1 MTLRF
6 GTDGV
11 RGIAN
16 AELTPELVLAL
27 GRAAAHVLDAGRVGR
42 VVIGRDTRRSGP
54 LLEAALAAGFAAEG
68 IDVELLGV
76 VPTPTIA
83 WVSTVDGVP
92 GAVISAS
99 HNPYADNGVKL
110 FGAGGT
116 KLSNADEER
125 LEAELDRILSGAGPV
140 EGGPVPVPIGAKV
153 GVIRPAVGSVAR
165 WVDSV
170 VASLEGRRL
179 EGLGIVIDCA
189 NGAASEHAPAVL
201 RGLGA
206 RVEVLHDRPD
216 GRNINQDCGSTHPAD
231 LQAAVVASGA
241 DVGLAF
247 DGDADRVLAVDDTGA
262 MVDGD
267 QIIALCAIDR
277 HHRGVLVDDTVVVT
291 VMTNLGFRLAM
302 AERGIGVVETQVGDR
317 YVLEALERGGWQ
329 LGGEQSGHIIFRDL
343 ATTGDGLLT
352 SVQLLDLLARSDR
365 PLSELAASAMTRFP
379 QVLHNVRV
387 SGKAASVVTAMS
399 DEVDRVERGLGE
411 RGRVLVRASGTE
423 PLVRVMVEA
432 EDERAAHGAAA
443 ELVAAAEAAA
453 SRTANATA

>member
-16 AELTPELVLAL
+16 VELTPELVVAL
-27 GRAAAHVLDAGRVGR
+27 GRAAARVLDASRVGR
-42 VVIGRDTRRSGP
+42 AVIGRDTRRSGP

-68 IDVELLGV
+68 VDVELLGV
-76 VPTPTIA
+76 VPTPTVA
-83 WVSTVDGVP
+83 WVASADGVP

-99 HNPYADNGVKL
+99 HNPYSDNGVKL

-116 KLSNADEER
+116 KLSGSDEER
-125 LEAELDRILSGAGPV
+125 LEAELDRILARSDDQPV
-140 EGGPVPVPIGAKV
+140 VPAGAKV
-153 GVIRPAVGSVAR
+153 GTIRPAIGSVSR

-170 VASLEGRRL
+170 VASIEGRRL
-179 EGLGIVIDCA
+179 DGIEVVIDCA
-189 NGAASEHAPAVL
+189 NGAVSDHAPAVL

-206 RVEVLHDRPD
+206 SVEVLHDRPD
-216 GRNINQDCGSTHPAD
+216 GRNINHHCGSTHPED
-231 LQAAVVASGA
+231 LQAAVVASEA
-241 DVGLAF
+241 DLGLAF

-262 MVDGD
+262 LVDGD
-267 QIIALCAIDR
+267 QIMALCAIDR
-277 HHRGVLVDDTVVVT
+277 HDRGALVDDTIVVT
-291 VMTNLGFRLAM
+291 VYSNIGLRLAM
-302 AERGIGVVETQVGDR
+302 AERGIGVVETMVGDR
-317 YVLEALERGGWQ
+317 EVLEALERGGWQ

-352 SVQLLDLLARSDR
+352 SVQLLDLLVRAGR
-365 PLSELAASAMTRFP
+365 PLSVLVGEAMTRFP

-387 SGKAASVVTAMS
+387 ATKAAAVVSAMS
-399 DEVDRVERGLGE
+399 EAIDRVERDLGE

-432 EDERAAHGAAA
+432 EDERAANVAAA
-443 ELVAAAEAAA
+443 ELVAAVEAAA
-453 SRTANATA
+453 SRMAAATPS